1 MEEEYDATLPATTS
15 ATLGV
20 RNGQGIR
27 GDGTISHVDG
37 FAKIAQEEAAM
48 ATIVHTT
55 KIG

>member
-1 MEEEYDATLPATTS
+1 MDEKDATLPATTS
-15 ATLGV
+15 ATLSV

-37 FAKIAQEEAAM
+37 FAKIAQEEAM
-48 ATIVHTT
+48 LATIVHTT